1 MISDA
6 INLNKIIK
14 SINQFHFSTL
24 IYLFIHLI
32 DITDKRG
39 VTKYAKHEDK
49 CDPNN
54 RIEFIYSRE
63 AVDERLKKLEEN
75 TNKANETTTAL
86 TNKIIEYI
94 EESGND
100 AIENLSNKHKEAFD
114 TISEFIDKLKETQ
127 ELTDELRKEGENILR
142 NHSNT
147 YCIKENREFVVRT
160 VKRCIESHR
169 NCITLRAFLESMPQ
183 AEMTDFVT
191 ELKRGFLIQRNR
203 F

>member
-14 SINQFHFSTL
+14 SINQIHFL
-24 IYLFIHLI
+24 LLYLFIHLI

-39 VTKYAKHEDK
+39 VTRCANREDK

-54 RIEFIYSRE
+54 QIEFNYSRE

-75 TNKANETTTAL
+75 KNKAKETTTAL

-100 AIENLSNKHKEAFD
+100 VIENLSNKHKEAFD
-114 TISEFIDKLKETQ
+114 TVSEFIDKLKETQ
-127 ELTDELRKEGENILR
+127 ELTGELRKEGENILK

-147 YCIKENREFVVRT
+147 YRIKENREFVMRT
-160 VKRCIESHR
+160 IKRCIESHT
-169 NCITLRAFLESMPQ
+169 NCTTLRAFLESMPQ
-183 AEMTDFVT
+183 AEITDFVT

-203 F
+203 L